1 MTIRKAV
8 FSVCAVLLLTGTAL
22 SQDVPYR
29 EGTVW
34 NLTFVRTKAGMGDDY
49 LRSLSGTWKK
59 VMDQAKKDGLIVSY
73 KVLSTSASNRDDFD
87 LILMTE
93 HKNMASL
100 DGLDARMRAI
110 EGKIVG
116 NEDQQRSLMVK
127 RFDVRE
133 ILGEKLARELIFK

>member
-8 FSVCAVLLLTGTAL
+8 FSVCAILLLTGTAL

-34 NLTFVRTKAGMGDDY
+34 SLTFVRTKAGMGDDY

-73 KVLSTSASNRDDFD
+73 KVLSTSASNRDDYD

-93 HKNMASL
+93 HKNMATL
-100 DGLDARMRAI
+100 DGLEAKMRVI
-110 EGKIVG
+110 ESKIVG

-127 RFDVRE
+127 RLDVRE
-133 ILGEKLARELIFK
+133 ILGEKLARELILK

>member
-1 MTIRKAV
+1 MTIRQTV
-8 FSVCAVLLLTGTAL
+8 FSICAVLLLTGTAL

-34 NLTFVRTKAGMGDDY
+34 SLTFVRTKAGMGDDY

-73 KVLSTSASNRDDFD
+73 KVLSTSASNRDDYD
-87 LILMTE
+87 MILMTE
-93 HKNMASL
+93 HKNMATL
-100 DGLDARMRAI
+100 DGLDAKMRVI
-110 EGKIVG
+110 ESKIVG

-127 RFDVRE
+127 RLDVRE
-133 ILGEKLARELIFK
+133 IMGEKLARELILK